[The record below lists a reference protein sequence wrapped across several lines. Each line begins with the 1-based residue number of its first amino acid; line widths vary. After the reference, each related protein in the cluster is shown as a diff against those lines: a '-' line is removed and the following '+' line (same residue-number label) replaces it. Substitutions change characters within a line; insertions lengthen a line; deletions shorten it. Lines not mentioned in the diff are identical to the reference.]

1 VKKNQSLSEILSGY
15 NVSNRKIDDIAH
27 RSVGVLDPRKIRYGN
42 KYSVFISKDS
52 LKKME
57 YFVYES
63 SLVEFYVI
71 DLHDSI
77 RIFRSEKQ
85 ITSLKKIASGKIR
98 SSLWNAMTDNS
109 VDPILA
115 VDLSE
120 IYAWSIDFFGIQ
132 KGDYFKVIYDEQ
144 YVDTNY
150 TGIGKIYCAV
160 FNHMGK
166 DYYAVPFTED
176 GKESWFD
183 EWGNSLRKA
192 FLKSPLKFS
201 RISSRFSSSR
211 LHPIF
216 KIRRP
221 HFGIDYAAPA
231 GTPVHSIGDGKVV
244 KAERSG
250 GAGKMIRIRH
260 NSIYS
265 TAYLHLSGYAKG
277 IILGRHVNQ
286 GDIIGYVGS
295 TGLSTGPH
303 LDFRFYKFDSP
314 VDPLKVEAPSVE
326 PVRKD
331 NMDTFNLVKDDLIE
345 QLNKITVK

>member
-1 VKKNQSLSEILSGY
+1 
-15 NVSNRKIDDIAH
+15 
-27 RSVGVLDPRKIRYGN
+27 
-42 KYSVFISKDS
+42 
-52 LKKME
+52 ME